1 MMYVCTRG
9 KIGTRF
15 QQKIENEDIN
25 AHSQRYLSRFK
36 SGMAGYDLSESE
48 KISHM
53 TSNVL
58 LSLQYGI
65 SIQMMIMVFNIP
77 KEV

>member
-1 MMYVCTRG
+1 MCAHKVKFG
-9 KIGTRF
+9 PDSNK
-15 QQKIENEDIN
+15 KIENEDFN
-25 AHSQRYLSRFK
+25 AHSQRHLNMFK
-36 SGMAGYDLSESE
+36 SVMAGYDLSESE

-65 SIQMMIMVFNIP
+65 SI
-77 KEV
+77 